1 MEPTAAF
8 DEWLDAL
15 RVRPVAPGRFRA
27 FGSPG
32 RRTRIFGGLVMGQ
45 ALAAAAHDVDSTR
58 LTPLSVH
65 CDFVRA
71 GDPHAAVDLEVTATS
86 DGRTFATRTVVAR
99 QADRVLITMLARFH
113 VAEPGAELQALT
125 PRPAPPPEGLVT
137 FSAHLAPHAARAP
150 DWADGNLPVDVRV
163 VDEAGP
169 SRPLQRSWL
178 RVGDAAWQH
187 EPGQDPPTPVL
198 VACGLLYGSD
208 MALIG
213 TAPAAFGRSWTDDGV
228 QLATRRPRRVVPPPA
243 GARRVVAVR
252 AASCRRSPADGPSPT
267 VGCTPQTGRIVAS
280 VAQQALFRLP
290 TRG

>member
-125 PRPAPPPEGLVT
+125 PPPAPPPEGLVA

-163 VDEAGP
+163 IDEAGP

-178 RVGDAAWQH
+178 RVGDAEWER
-187 EPGQDPPTPVL
+187 EPGDDPPTPVL
-198 VACGLLYGSD
+198 AACGVLYGSD

-213 TAPAAFGRSWTDDGV
+213 TAPAAFGHSWTDDGV
-228 QLATRRPRRVVPPPA
+228 QLATLDHAVWFHRLPALGEWLLYEQQLSAVAGGRALAHGRMYTADGPDRGLGGPA
-243 GARRVVAVR
+243 GAVP
-252 AASCRRSPADGPSPT
+252 AAE
-267 VGCTPQTGRIVAS
+267 
-280 VAQQALFRLP
+280 
-290 TRG
+290 RG